1 MPLEK
6 NLVPAN
12 LLAQRENPELK
23 SLPSTGT

>member
-6 NLVPAN
+6 NLALAN
-12 LLAQRENPELK
+12 LLAQRENPEFK